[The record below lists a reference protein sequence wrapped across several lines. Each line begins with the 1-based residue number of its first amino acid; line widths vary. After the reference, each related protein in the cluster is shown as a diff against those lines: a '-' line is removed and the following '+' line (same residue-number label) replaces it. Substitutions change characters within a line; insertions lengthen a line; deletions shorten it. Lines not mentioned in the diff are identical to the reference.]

1 MNYARWMDLEEFK
14 NKLIPLNKESEIVKS
29 GVPMMYDDKYLY
41 TETSERHNLIIG
53 STGSGKTQSTLLPQ
67 LRLAIKAGE
76 SIVVND
82 ARGELHSCLKDEL
95 ERQNYK
101 VITINFSNP
110 TIGNNYNPLS
120 LAQKLYKDYKD
131 KCVDTLENI
140 GYYFFSRNNGN
151 ADPFWENSASNF
163 FTGLALYLFEKKENV
178 SLKDI
183 LELSMNL
190 DEENILEK
198 IDKNSITY
206 MYLSGTLNAPKETK
220 GSIISVFHQKLNLYV
235 CRENLLRLLSISDFN
250 LEEITEGNFALLIIN
265 DSKPYIQNLVSLL
278 VQQVYE
284 TIEYSSKRDKRI
296 NIILDEF
303 EILYPIKN
311 FVTILT
317 TSRYM
322 NVRFTLTL
330 RSLLEL
336 KNNYGIENSEL
347 IKLNVGNIIYL
358 LANDIETLDEISKMC
373 GMKMENNKLLP
384 LITSEELKL
393 MENFEAIILIPRLL
407 PIRTKL
413 LPDYKIN
420 W

>member
-14 NKLIPLNKESEIVKS
+14 NKLIPLNKETEIVKS

-41 TETSERHNLIIG
+41 TEISERHNLIIG

-82 ARGELHSCLKDEL
+82 VRGELYNCLKDEL
-95 ERQNYK
+95 ERQNYT

-131 KCVDTLENI
+131 KCVDILENI

-178 SLKDI
+178 SLKDV

-190 DEENILEK
+190 DKENILEK
-198 IDKNSITY
+198 IDNNSIAY

-235 CRENLLRLLSISDFN
+235 CRENLSSLLSISDFN
-250 LEEITEGNFALLIIN
+250 LEEITEGNFALFIIN
-265 DSKPYIQNLVSLL
+265 DSRPYIQNLVSLL

-284 TIEYSSKRDKRI
+284 AIEYSLKRNKRI

-311 FVTILT
+311 FVTMLT

-322 NVRFTLTL
+322 NVRFTLAL

-336 KNNYGIENSEL
+336 KNNYGVENSEL

-393 MENFEAIILIPRLL
+393 MDNFEAIILIPRLL

>member
-67 LRLAIKAGE
+67 LRLAIKTGE

-82 ARGELHSCLKDEL
+82 VRGELYSCLKDEL
-95 ERQNYK
+95 ERQNYT
-101 VITINFSNP
+101 VITINFTNP

-131 KCVDTLENI
+131 KCVDILENI

-178 SLKDI
+178 SLKDV

-190 DEENILEK
+190 DKENILEK
-198 IDKNSITY
+198 IDNNSIAY

-235 CRENLLRLLSISDFN
+235 CRENLSSLLSISDFN
-250 LEEITEGNFALLIIN
+250 LEEITEGNFALFIIN
-265 DSKPYIQNLVSLL
+265 DSRPYIQNLVSLL

-284 TIEYSSKRDKRI
+284 AIEYSSKRNKRI

-311 FVTILT
+311 FVTMLT

-336 KNNYGIENSEL
+336 KNNYGVENSEL

-393 MENFEAIILIPRLL
+393 MDNFEAIILIPRLL

>member
-82 ARGELHSCLKDEL
+82 VRGELYNCLKDEL
-95 ERQNYK
+95 ERQNYT
-101 VITINFSNP
+101 VITINFTNP

-131 KCVDTLENI
+131 KCVDILENI

-178 SLKDI
+178 SLKDV

-190 DEENILEK
+190 DKENILEK
-198 IDKNSITY
+198 IDNNSIAY

-235 CRENLLRLLSISDFN
+235 CRENLSSLLSISDFN
-250 LEEITEGNFALLIIN
+250 LEEITEGNFALFIIN
-265 DSKPYIQNLVSLL
+265 DSRPYIQNLVSLL

-284 TIEYSSKRDKRI
+284 AIEYSSKRNKRI

-311 FVTILT
+311 FVTMLT

-322 NVRFTLTL
+322 NVRFTLAL

-336 KNNYGIENSEL
+336 KNNYGVENSEL

-393 MENFEAIILIPRLL
+393 MDNFEAIILIPRLL